1 MGVIKSIFKP
11 RDKPKNHAGDSIGG
25 GRSFPFGRAWSGK
38 SVTERSAM
46 QTTAVYA
53 CVRIISETVASLP
66 IERAFTHPLY
76 RLLHDIPNPEM
87 NSFIMREVMMSHL
100 LLWGNSYSQIIRN
113 GKGEVTA
120 LYPLMPE
127 KMRIDRGADSKIY
140 YTYNSDKQGTF
151 VFRKDEILH
160 IVGLGFGIL
169 TDCYGEEC
177 DRTFYCC
184 RRIRLKLFLKQ
195 RYTKRSFGTSG
206 SFERA

>member
-1 MGVIKSIFKP
+1 
-11 RDKPKNHAGDSIGG
+11 
-25 GRSFPFGRAWSGK
+25 
-38 SVTERSAM
+38 M

-66 IERAFTHPLY
+66 IHLYEYTDSGKERAFTHPLY

-140 YTYNSDKQGTF
+140 YTYNSDKQG
-151 VFRKDEILH
+151 DIC
-160 IVGLGFGIL
+160 IS
-169 TDCYGEEC
+169 
-177 DRTFYCC
+177 
-184 RRIRLKLFLKQ
+184 Q
-195 RYTKRSFGTSG
+195 R
-206 SFERA
+206 